1 MTAPASP
8 ASPVETVDEFI
19 RRVVALDLDGACELV
34 SDDLEYD
41 NVPVGKNHG
50 PEGLKT
56 FLGMM
61 VSGFAEVQFVI
72 HRQTVTGNIV
82 MNERTDRF
90 RLGEQW
96 LDLPVA
102 GVFEVAADGKIS
114 LWRDYFDMAT
124 FTNEMTR
131 LTTPA

>member
-1 MTAPASP
+1 MAAPSSP
-8 ASPVETVDEFI
+8 AATVDEFI
-19 RRVVALDLDGACELV
+19 RRVVSLDLDGACELV

-41 NVPVGKNHG
+41 NVPVGKNIG
-50 PEGLKT
+50 PAGLKT

-61 VSGFAEVQFVI
+61 MGGVVAEVQFVI
-72 HRQTVTGNIV
+72 HRQTASGNTV

-90 RLGEQW
+90 RIGEEW
-96 LDLPVA
+96 IDLPVA
-102 GVFEVAADGKIS
+102 GVFEVNADGKIC
-114 LWRDYFDMAT
+114 LWRDYFDMAM

>member
-1 MTAPASP
+1 MSAE
-8 ASPVETVDEFI
+8 ETVNEFM
-19 RRVVALDLDGACELV
+19 RRVVAKDLDGAAELV

-41 NVPVGKNHG
+41 NVPLGKNHG

-56 FLGMM
+56 FLSSM
-61 VSGFAEVQFVI
+61 VSGFEEVEFVI

-90 RLGEQW
+90 RNGDKW
-96 LDLPVA
+96 IDLPVA
-102 GVFEVAADGKIS
+102 GVFEVNADGKIA

-124 FTNEMTR
+124 FTNQ
-131 LTTPA
+131 L

>member
-102 GVFEVAADGKIS
+102 GVFEVNADGKIS